1 MTQKKIFL
9 DSEGDAW
16 FRRNARALAAV
27 RLPEADPLLMAI
39 LELLPASPQGTRI
52 LEIGCGNGARLRW
65 LREHRGLTCSGLDP
79 SADAVAAARQSGIDA
94 HRGTADRLPFADAAF
109 DIVVFGFCL
118 YLCDRDDL
126 FRIAAEADR
135 VLADPAWLVILD
147 FFSPTPVR
155 REYRHR
161 PGVFSHKM
169 DYRSLFTWHP
179 GYTCMSHRV
188 HHHSEHGYTD
198 DRGEWVA
205 TSVLRKHV
213 RLGE

>member
-1 MTQKKIFL
+1 MTQKQIFL
-9 DSEGDAW
+9 ESEGDAW

-27 RLPEADPLLMAI
+27 RLPEADPLLMEI

-52 LEIGCGNGARLRW
+52 LEIGCGNGSRLRW

-79 SADAVAAARQSGIDA
+79 SADAVAAARESGIDA

-118 YLCDRDDL
+118 YLCDREDL

-147 FFSPTPVR
+147 FFSPTPLQ

-169 DYRSLFTWHP
+169 DYRSMFTWHP

-188 HHHSEHGYTD
+188 RHHSDHDYTD

-205 TSVLRKHV
+205 TSVIRKHV
-213 RLGE
+213 HLGE